1 MPLFLSY
8 NESYL
13 VYTTGIG
20 EDVILD
26 YIDIINNKKDA
37 PDSFQNAVK
46 INKFI
51 GAFFMYRKTNLFI
64 VFLILLLSIITT
76 FLDQKASFFN
86 NLSSLLFLQFIF
98 SISVNIFLL
107 KYIFDFEF
115 IRRLLDKINILF
127 QYFIYT
133 IILFLAMFMI
143 MSIDLTN
150 INLLNLIFSL
160 LFLFVFSFLT
170 QLLICET
177 ISKVYIRNKT
187 SIYFSALAMFIL
199 FMLLIIPNYLQ

>member
-1 MPLFLSY
+1 
-8 NESYL
+8 
-13 VYTTGIG
+13 
-20 EDVILD
+20 
-26 YIDIINNKKDA
+26 
-37 PDSFQNAVK
+37 
-46 INKFI
+46 
-51 GAFFMYRKTNLFI
+51 MYRKTNLFI

-86 NLSSLLFLQFIF
+86 NLTSLLFLQFIF

-143 MSIDLTN
+143 ISIDLTN

-199 FMLLIIPNYLQ
+199 FMLLIIPNYSQ

>member
-1 MPLFLSY
+1 
-8 NESYL
+8 
-13 VYTTGIG
+13 
-20 EDVILD
+20 
-26 YIDIINNKKDA
+26 
-37 PDSFQNAVK
+37 
-46 INKFI
+46 
-51 GAFFMYRKTNLFI
+51 MYRKTNLFI

-76 FLDQKASFFN
+76 FLDQKVSFFN
-86 NLSSLLFLQFIF
+86 NLTSLLFLQFIF

-143 MSIDLTN
+143 ISIDLTN

-199 FMLLIIPNYLQ
+199 FILLIIPNYLQ

>member
-1 MPLFLSY
+1 
-8 NESYL
+8 
-13 VYTTGIG
+13 
-20 EDVILD
+20 
-26 YIDIINNKKDA
+26 
-37 PDSFQNAVK
+37 
-46 INKFI
+46 
-51 GAFFMYRKTNLFI
+51 MYRKTNLFI

-86 NLSSLLFLQFIF
+86 NLTSLLFLQFVF
-98 SISVNIFLL
+98 SILVNIFLL

-143 MSIDLTN
+143 ISIDLTN

-187 SIYFSALAMFIL
+187 SIYLSALAMFIL

>member
-1 MPLFLSY
+1 
-8 NESYL
+8 
-13 VYTTGIG
+13 
-20 EDVILD
+20 
-26 YIDIINNKKDA
+26 
-37 PDSFQNAVK
+37 
-46 INKFI
+46 
-51 GAFFMYRKTNLFI
+51 MYRKTNLFI
-64 VFLILLLSIITT
+64 VFLILLLSILTT
-76 FLDQKASFFN
+76 FMDLKTSFFN
-86 NLSSLLFLQFIF
+86 NLTSLLFLQYVF
-98 SISVNIFLL
+98 SILVNIFLL

-143 MSIDLTN
+143 ISIDLTN

>member
-1 MPLFLSY
+1 
-8 NESYL
+8 
-13 VYTTGIG
+13 
-20 EDVILD
+20 
-26 YIDIINNKKDA
+26 
-37 PDSFQNAVK
+37 
-46 INKFI
+46 
-51 GAFFMYRKTNLFI
+51 
-64 VFLILLLSIITT
+64 

>member
-1 MPLFLSY
+1 
-8 NESYL
+8 
-13 VYTTGIG
+13 
-20 EDVILD
+20 
-26 YIDIINNKKDA
+26 
-37 PDSFQNAVK
+37 
-46 INKFI
+46 
-51 GAFFMYRKTNLFI
+51 MYRKTNLFI

-86 NLSSLLFLQFIF
+86 NLTSLLFLQFIF

-107 KYIFDFEF
+107 KYIFDFEI

-143 MSIDLTN
+143 ISIDLTN

-199 FMLLIIPNYLQ
+199 FMLLIIPNYSQ

>member
-1 MPLFLSY
+1 
-8 NESYL
+8 
-13 VYTTGIG
+13 
-20 EDVILD
+20 
-26 YIDIINNKKDA
+26 
-37 PDSFQNAVK
+37 
-46 INKFI
+46 
-51 GAFFMYRKTNLFI
+51 MYRKTNLFI
-64 VFLILLLSIITT
+64 VFLILLLSIIMT

-86 NLSSLLFLQFIF
+86 NLTSLLFLQFIF

-143 MSIDLTN
+143 ISIDLTN

>member
-1 MPLFLSY
+1 
-8 NESYL
+8 
-13 VYTTGIG
+13 
-20 EDVILD
+20 
-26 YIDIINNKKDA
+26 
-37 PDSFQNAVK
+37 
-46 INKFI
+46 
-51 GAFFMYRKTNLFI
+51 MYRKTYLFI

-76 FLDQKASFFN
+76 FLDQKVSFFN
-86 NLSSLLFLQFIF
+86 NLTSLLFLQFIF

-143 MSIDLTN
+143 ISIDLTN

-199 FMLLIIPNYLQ
+199 FILLIIPNYLQ

>member
-1 MPLFLSY
+1 
-8 NESYL
+8 
-13 VYTTGIG
+13 
-20 EDVILD
+20 
-26 YIDIINNKKDA
+26 
-37 PDSFQNAVK
+37 
-46 INKFI
+46 
-51 GAFFMYRKTNLFI
+51 MYRKTNLFI

-107 KYIFDFEF
+107 KYISDFEF

>member
-1 MPLFLSY
+1 
-8 NESYL
+8 
-13 VYTTGIG
+13 
-20 EDVILD
+20 
-26 YIDIINNKKDA
+26 
-37 PDSFQNAVK
+37 
-46 INKFI
+46 
-51 GAFFMYRKTNLFI
+51 MYRKTNLFI

-107 KYIFDFEF
+107 KYTFDFEF